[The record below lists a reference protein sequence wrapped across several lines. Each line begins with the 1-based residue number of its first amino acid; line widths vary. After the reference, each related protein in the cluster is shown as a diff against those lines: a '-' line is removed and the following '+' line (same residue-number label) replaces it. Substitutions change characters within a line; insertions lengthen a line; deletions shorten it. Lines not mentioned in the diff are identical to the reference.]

1 MASPLKIT
9 FPTNLPKN
17 EKDLICMLLAGRLK
31 DLFKGRLVCAQL
43 AIDDLI
49 KETTGVSAL
58 GSLRNSL
65 VNMSS
70 AINGLKAATGY
81 NAILNGVN
89 QALGQVNN
97 VFSLGGL
104 CPSPVRAPQIPDLLG
119 KLNSNLFGQAN
130 NILNALG
137 KAMNPS
143 MCLGGGPGGFGI
155 NWNSFPGDL
164 KNLKS
169 TIQSFKNNPAGFNST
184 ISAFEKNIKSQVSRM
199 NSEVKRLQ
207 QNLAD
212 PLGLNNKL
220 NTSRSLQRAKN
231 NTDGYPVKDAQGIL
245 HKNAL
250 RSMVTAD
257 VEAVIDNGDNT
268 IVTYK
273 TVPILNYC
281 GDIEGYKRVA
291 VTGPLEY
298 AGWDPNNPALNQDTP
313 TVNPTATYL
322 NYDYLFKEESNV
334 IRIYDKTG
342 AVVSDINIARG
353 NAYRFGFELST
364 CEVKIYSDNV
374 YTTTWTEGFTF
385 SKTPEA
391 GGDLEILY
399 PDSTVSYVRGDL
411 DWRVMIENPTTPNA
425 LYWRATNNQHGNI
438 NVNASSPTVVP
449 QEDRTYDIAMAVKKA
464 CLHLV
469 MDSESIPGTSSTVK
483 YDKFYGSGTTS
494 QRKYNA
500 VAKVFNSTGNE
511 LGSITVNNIAVE
523 VYDTTTYNDG
533 AIKTVTQITN
543 GVYLIYKRYVSIEN
557 GLELSQIHF
566 YISSTANED
575 DATECILLKFTDP
588 ITLQNSTKLPYTDT
602 YSYNATVTQKDG
614 SGNFV
619 PVTTPITNS
628 DQVKFELH
636 KQGARQFIR
645 FNLTSNTE
653 ANKFNTPKNEFVLH
667 TDIEI
672 DPTDLSRTFVN
683 SDPIEYR
690 TYIYVRTNDG
700 NGIELVLTL
709 A

>member
-9 FPTNLPKN
+9 FPANLPKN

-58 GSLRNSL
+58 DSLRTSL
-65 VNMSS
+65 VNMNS

-89 QALGQVNN
+89 QALGQINN

-104 CPSPVRAPQIPDLLG
+104 CPSPVRAPQVPDLLAQ
-119 KLNSNLFGQAN
+119 LNANLFGQAN

-164 KNLKS
+164 QNLKNAIQRFKNDPAGLNSTVSAFERNLKS
-169 TIQSFKNNPAGFNST
+169 
-184 ISAFEKNIKSQVSRM
+184 QVARM
-199 NSEVKRLQ
+199 NSEIKRLQ

-245 HKNAL
+245 HNNAL

-257 VEAVIDNGDNT
+257 VEAVIDNGDKS
-268 IVTYK
+268 IITYK

-313 TVNPTATYL
+313 TTNPSATYL
-322 NYDYLFKEESNV
+322 NYDFLFKEENNL
-334 IRIYDKTG
+334 INIYDKTG
-342 AVVSDINIARG
+342 AIVTNVNIARG
-353 NAYRFGFELST
+353 NAYRIGFELTSISI
-364 CEVKIYSDNV
+364 KFYSDSTH
-374 YTTTWTEGFTF
+374 TTTWTEGFTF
-385 SKTPEA
+385 SKTPAA

-399 PDSTVSYVRGDL
+399 PDSSVSFERGDL
-411 DWRVMIENPTTPNA
+411 DWRVLIENPTTPNA
-425 LYWRATNNQHGNI
+425 LYWQATNNQQGSI
-438 NVNASSPTVVP
+438 NVDPTSPTVVP
-449 QEDRTYDIAMAVKKA
+449 EEDRTYDIAMAVKKA

-469 MDSESIPGTSSTVK
+469 TETESIPGTSSTVK

-500 VAKVFNSTGNE
+500 VAKVFNNTGAE

-523 VYDTTTYNDG
+523 VDDTTTYDAG
-533 AIKTVTQITN
+533 TIKTVTQITN
-543 GVYLIYKRYVSIEN
+543 GLYLIYKRFISVEN
-557 GLELSQIHF
+557 GLEISQIHF
-566 YISSTANED
+566 YISTSANEN
-575 DATECILLKFTDP
+575 DATECILLKFADP
-588 ITLQNSTKLPYTDT
+588 ITLLNSTKLPYTDT
-602 YSYNATVTQKDG
+602 YTYSATVTQKNG
-614 SGNFV
+614 SGEFV
-619 PVTTPITNS
+619 PVTVPVTNS
-628 DQVKFELH
+628 DQVKFELY
-636 KQGARQFIR
+636 KNGSRQFIR
-645 FNLTSNTE
+645 FNMTSNTE
-653 ANKFNTPKNEFVLH
+653 ANKFNTQNNQFVLQ

-683 SDPIEYR
+683 SDPVEYR
-690 TYIYVRTNDG
+690 TYIYVKTNDG
-700 NGIELVLTL
+700 NGIELALTL
-709 A
+709 V

>member
-9 FPTNLPKN
+9 FPANLPKN
-17 EKDLICMLLAGRLK
+17 EKELICMLLAGRLK

-58 GSLRNSL
+58 GSLREAL
-65 VNMSS
+65 VNMNS

-81 NAILNGVN
+81 NEILNGVN
-89 QALGQVNN
+89 KALGQINN

-104 CPSPVRAPQIPDLLG
+104 CPSPVRAPKIPDVLAQ
-119 KLNSNLFGQAN
+119 LNANLFGQAN

-143 MCLGGGPGGFGI
+143 MCLGGGPGGIGI

-164 KNLKS
+164 QNLKNA
-169 TIQSFKNNPAGFNST
+169 IQRFKTDPAGFQST
-184 ISAFEKNIKSQVSRM
+184 MSAFERNLKSQVSSM
-199 NSEVKRLQ
+199 NSEIKRLQ

-257 VEAVIDNGDNT
+257 VEAVIDNGDKT
-268 IVTYK
+268 VITYK

-291 VTGPLEY
+291 ITGPLEY
-298 AGWDPNNPALNQDTP
+298 AGWDPNNPDLNAETP
-313 TVNPTATYL
+313 TTNPTATYL
-322 NYDYLFKEESNV
+322 NYDYLFKEENNS
-334 IRIYDKTG
+334 ITIYDTTG
-342 AVVSDINIARG
+342 AVVNDISIARG
-353 NAYRFGFELST
+353 KAYRFGFELVAS
-364 CEVKIYSDNV
+364 EIKFYSDSNHTSV
-374 YTTTWTEGFTF
+374 WTEGFTY
-385 SKTPEA
+385 SRSPSN
-391 GGDLEILY
+391 GGELEVLS

-411 DWRVMIENPTTPNA
+411 DWRVLIENPTTPNS
-425 LYWRATNNQHGNI
+425 LYWKATNNQHGAV
-438 NVNASSPTVVP
+438 NVDPASPTVVP
-449 QEDRTYDIAMAVKKA
+449 EEDRTYDIAMAVKKA

-469 MDSESIPGTSSTVK
+469 TDSESIPGTSTSVK
-483 YDKFYGSGTTS
+483 YDRFYGSGTTS

-500 VAKVFNSTGNE
+500 VAKVFNNTGNE
-511 LGSITVNNIAVE
+511 LGSITVNDISVD

-533 AIKTVTQITN
+533 AIKTVAQISN
-543 GVYLIYKRYVSIEN
+543 GVYLIYKRYISIEN
-557 GLELSQIHF
+557 GLEISQIHF
-566 YISSTANED
+566 YISSSNNED
-575 DATECILLKFTDP
+575 DAAECVLLKFTDP
-588 ITLQNSTKLPYTDT
+588 ITLLNSTKLPYTDT
-602 YSYNATVTQKDG
+602 YSYNATVTQKDDRG
-614 SGNFV
+614 EFV

-628 DQVKFELH
+628 DQVKFELY
-636 KQGARQFIR
+636 KQGVRQFIR

-653 ANKFNTPKNEFVLH
+653 ANKFNTPTNEFVLQ

-672 DPTDLSRTFVN
+672 DPADLSRTFIN
-683 SDPIEYR
+683 SNPVEYR
-690 TYIYVRTNDG
+690 TYIYVKTNDG